1 MNRGETAMKDLDD
14 FNKLEERALELTRQ
28 LEEGT
33 WKPRQAVNGIAIN
46 GIDEQSE
53 KKAYEMTEEY
63 YANQTRLKDTQE
75 E

>member
-1 MNRGETAMKDLDD
+1 MRDLDD

-28 LEEGT
+28 LEEGI
-33 WKPRQAVNGIAIN
+33 WKPKQTIS

-53 KKAYEMTEEY
+53 KKAYEMTEKY
-63 YANQTRLKDTQE
+63 YANQKKINDAQE

>member
-1 MNRGETAMKDLDD
+1 MRDLDD
-14 FNKLEERALELTRQ
+14 FNRLEERALELTRQ

-33 WKPRQAVNGIAIN
+33 WKPKQAIN

-63 YANQTRLKDTQE
+63 YANQKRLNGAQE